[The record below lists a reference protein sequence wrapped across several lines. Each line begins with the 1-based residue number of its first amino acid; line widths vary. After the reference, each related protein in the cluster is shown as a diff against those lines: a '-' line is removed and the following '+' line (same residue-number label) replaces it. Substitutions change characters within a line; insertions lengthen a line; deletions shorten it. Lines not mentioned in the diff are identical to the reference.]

1 MSQASPSHRV
11 RVAQLPTGDSLNRA
25 LVFPTSHE
33 VIKHA
38 AISFFEGMDEPSR
51 CAVCS
56 TVQARGFEAFR
67 RARILEGMDL
77 RLLVNRQDP
86 PGIGVSPLSIRDR
99 DRPA

>member
-11 RVAQLPTGDSLNRA
+11 GVVQPPTGDSLNRA
-25 LVFPTSHE
+25 PVFPTSHE
-33 VIKHA
+33 AIKHA
-38 AISFFEGMDEPSR
+38 AIAFFGDMDEPSR

-86 PGIGVSPLSIRDR
+86 PGIRVSPLIIRDR
-99 DRPA
+99 DRSA